1 MYFKTNHM
9 KNSIFSIRMIANK
22 RSGTYIL
29 VLIAML
35 ISVFQLS
42 AQEIIFYKVKTEVS
56 KTSELLNDKNIDAV
70 RLESLLKDLNT
81 SINITKG
88 SSKNNRNGTPVV
100 INTDIQSL
108 NELYKNKPAFNQVE
122 LIKIS
127 INSASDLN
135 TVFDLDKLVSFYRL
149 KYIYVEFAFN
159 VCGNQNDECLDLKIK
174 NLIKGID
181 FNVVVLYKLS
191 IPN

>member
-1 MYFKTNHM
+1 
-9 KNSIFSIRMIANK
+9 MIANK